1 MHLSRCANAHPPVY
15 LGDER
20 TTLLSVK
27 KWVPALWT
35 GAHLGVPETGTVES
49 SQGRKEKEAVGE
61 TRGGGCALSQLGTSV
76 RVSTKQRMVWH

>member
-1 MHLSRCANAHPPVY
+1 MRLSRCANAHPPVY

-35 GAHLGVPETGTVES
+35 GAHLRVPEIN
-49 SQGRKEKEAVGE
+49 
-61 TRGGGCALSQLGTSV
+61 C
-76 RVSTKQRMVWH
+76 